1 MKVAIIN
8 PWFISDKSIG
18 GTERFV
24 QDLAVTLAKL
34 GHKVDVYMLSGNS
47 YKKNNVNYI
56 SLELFGKN
64 KIADEYMLTK
74 KFGVLDNINTYLNI
88 ARILENK
95 VNCAEYDFLQ
105 LNSHI
110 FLKCW
115 ENKKR
120 IFTLHSNYE
129 EFMVL
134 GTEKEF
140 NLMVSIMQK
149 EACANTYFVTPSYYY
164 YKKWL
169 KLIQRNIFCIPHGLN
184 IERLKCN
191 KTKNE
196 LLYKYGLDKN
206 LIKILLPSRLEL
218 IQKQPNLVLEALE
231 KLEEEYRNKFQ
242 VVFTGLDEQYN
253 ENIEFLKKKAHTSN
267 INVKFIQ
274 FNKISEGY
282 KICDIVLIPS
292 KSESFGYSALESL
305 YLGIPTLLSKI
316 PSLQEI
322 SEGSSTGILFGNTNI
337 ELALSLKQIAINKI
351 IKRKEVSEQWIKKYS
366 LDLFAQRYVGI
377 INENR

>member
-24 QDLAVTLAKL
+24 QDLALTLTKM

-56 SLELFGKN
+56 SLELFEKN
-64 KIADEYMLTK
+64 KIADEYMLTE

-95 VNCAEYDFLQ
+95 VNCDEYDFLQ

-120 IFTLHSNYE
+120 IFTIHSNYE

-140 NLMVSIMQK
+140 KLMVSIMQE

-164 YKKWL
+164 YKQWL
-169 KLIQRNIFCIPHGLN
+169 KLIRRNIFCIPHGLN
-184 IERLKCN
+184 TERLKCN

-196 LLYKYGLDKN
+196 LLYKYALDKN

-218 IQKQPNLVLEALE
+218 IQKQPNLVLEAFG

-242 VVFTGLDEQYN
+242 VIFTCFDEKYN
-253 ENIEFLKKKAHTSN
+253 ENI
-267 INVKFIQ
+267 
-274 FNKISEGY
+274 
-282 KICDIVLIPS
+282 
-292 KSESFGYSALESL
+292 
-305 YLGIPTLLSKI
+305 
-316 PSLQEI
+316 
-322 SEGSSTGILFGNTNI
+322 
-337 ELALSLKQIAINKI
+337 
-351 IKRKEVSEQWIKKYS
+351 
-366 LDLFAQRYVGI
+366 
-377 INENR
+377 